1 MAVLRILFT
10 RLRTEEKLLKEA
22 AERLGIPCELQLVS
36 DTVFGGEPFCSQDDV
51 VLARCVSH
59 NQNEAVAQMLE
70 TQGIRVVN
78 SSHVMGVC
86 GNKLTTSCVLEQAG
100 VTYCISTDAPP
111 VPIQFLPTSAASAV
125 LRRAS
130 T

>member
-51 VLARCVSH
+51 VLARLRKFRLRH
-59 NQNEAVAQMLE
+59 
-70 TQGIRVVN
+70 GIIIFKPGVGRRRLGESRKARAAHYERKGNSQCKFFHHIYSVN
-78 SSHVMGVC
+78 VFVKHS
-86 GNKLTTSCVLEQAG
+86 K
-100 VTYCISTDAPP
+100 
-111 VPIQFLPTSAASAV
+111 
-125 LRRAS
+125 
-130 T
+130 

>member
-36 DTVFGGEPFCSQDDV
+36 DTVFGGEPFCPQDDV

-70 TQGIRVVN
+70 TQESA
-78 SSHVMGVC
+78 SS
-86 GNKLTTSCVLEQAG
+86 
-100 VTYCISTDAPP
+100 I
-111 VPIQFLPTSAASAV
+111 
-125 LRRAS
+125 RRAS
-130 T
+130 WESAVTS

>member
-51 VLARCVSH
+51 CSR
-59 NQNEAVAQMLE
+59 
-70 TQGIRVVN
+70 
-78 SSHVMGVC
+78 
-86 GNKLTTSCVLEQAG
+86 
-100 VTYCISTDAPP
+100 
-111 VPIQFLPTSAASAV
+111 AASRTTRT
-125 LRRAS
+125 RRSRRCSRPRAYAS
-130 T
+130 